1 MTSDNQIPTKEKEPW
16 HLDSNPDIKEAVE
29 RFVLWSM
36 WENDGRKEANI
47 PKIRD
52 GQNRRRK
59 ARDAICQALEKE
71 LIFLRLTGLSD
82 VCRSWAAGA
91 NSVGRRRTTLRGG
104 NRGTFMLGG
113 SACTPYGDL
122 RVGRWF
128 LRVRRADRWQRF
140 GRLVQP
146 GGGHTGLRLR
156 LSSLIGADG
165 AGVGLDL
172 VKRRRGRSRTG
183 GMGERHWGFVT
194 EPS

>member
-71 LIFLRLTGLSD
+71 LIFLRLTLYMIRKLAECAFACED
-82 VCRSWAAGA
+82 HRLKERCFHL
-91 NSVGRRRTTLRGG
+91 LRQLQSLG
-104 NRGTFMLGG
+104 NDIQTRDILD
-113 SACTPYGDL
+113 TPL
-122 RVGRWF
+122 PEV
-128 LRVRRADRWQRF
+128 A
-140 GRLVQP
+140 
-146 GGGHTGLRLR
+146 
-156 LSSLIGADG
+156 
-165 AGVGLDL
+165 
-172 VKRRRGRSRTG
+172 
-183 GMGERHWGFVT
+183 
-194 EPS
+194 

>member
-1 MTSDNQIPTKEKEPW
+1 
-16 HLDSNPDIKEAVE
+16 
-29 RFVLWSM
+29 
-36 WENDGRKEANI
+36 
-47 PKIRD
+47 
-52 GQNRRRK
+52 
-59 ARDAICQALEKE
+59 
-71 LIFLRLTGLSD
+71 
-82 VCRSWAAGA
+82 
-91 NSVGRRRTTLRGG
+91 
-104 NRGTFMLGG
+104 MLGG